1 MAAVVSMAAAAA
13 VSMAADA
20 IEATEIGTGAGIG
33 IGIAVGLVSLALIWT
48 TRDMWA
54 VLQRENAFNLARI
67 TLLEANLGRAE
78 QELRTQK
85 AYIDRYM
92 TERGNQ

>member
-1 MAAVVSMAAAAA
+1 MQNTNSITVNQSAAAWA
-13 VSMAADA
+13 V
-20 IEATEIGTGAGIG
+20 GGV
-33 IGIAVGLVSLALIWT
+33 GIAVGLVSLALIWT

-67 TLLEANLGRAE
+67 TLLEADLGRAE